1 MTASDVP
8 ASLKD
13 SILMP
18 LTELAMILK
27 AELPSSIRLT
37 RSNVTILRRVLDARK
52 SNEFDYEF
60 DDEEDD
66 LVIEM
71 NYIVASPRHWTA
83 ADFAELFTL

>member
-52 SNEFDYEF
+52 SNEFDYEN
-60 DDEEDD
+60 E
-66 LVIEM
+66 IG
-71 NYIVASPRHWTA
+71 
-83 ADFAELFTL
+83 